1 MSAVETLGRALTRA
15 WRLTDAEATVLWG
28 EKPDRLRLLYELH
41 ATLAALFVNPADEP
55 RWLRD
60 PLPVLEGLSPL
71 ADMVQNDRWGLV
83 RVHDVVEHMAGRR

>member
-1 MSAVETLGRALTRA
+1 MSAVETLGQALTQA

-28 EKPDRLRLLYELH
+28 EKPDRLWLLYELH
-41 ATLAALFVNPADEP
+41 ATLGALFVNPADEP